1 MEVIKGLPSQSTFL
15 NNTNF
20 IALGN
25 FDGVHRGHRKI
36 ISTMVDDAKK
46 MGASSIVV
54 TFDPHP
60 GKIIS
65 SRYTKLITTNQSKAK
80 LISELNVDT
89 LVFFP
94 FDNKIA
100 SIKPSDFIQNILV
113 DIFNTSSVY
122 VGYNYTFGSGGIGT
136 AELLKTY
143 GEKHNFGVKIF
154 SPVCLEGQPIS
165 STLIR
170 KYISV
175 GKIDRAK
182 ECLSYWPFIEGKVVV
197 GDRLGRKLG
206 FPTANIHINE
216 DILLPPN
223 GVYAGVV
230 VIDNKKYLGAANIGV
245 RPTVTH
251 KEEVKVEV
259 HVIDFNGDLYGKTI
273 SFSFREKVR
282 DETKFQ
288 NIEELK
294 EHIKKDIE
302 FVKTKTKLE

>member
-1 MEVIKGLPSQSTFL
+1 MEVIKGFPSASTFL

-46 MGASSIVV
+46 IGARSIVV

-60 GKIIS
+60 GKILS
-65 SRYTKLITTNQSKAK
+65 NKYTKLITTNQSKAK
-80 LISELNVDT
+80 LISELNVDM

-94 FDNKIA
+94 FNIKTA
-100 SIKPSDFIQNILV
+100 NIKPSDFIQNILV
-113 DIFNTSSVY
+113 NIFNPSSVY

-136 AELLKTY
+136 ADLLTVY
-143 GEKHNFGVKIF
+143 GGKHNFGVKIF
-154 SPVCLEGQPIS
+154 SPVCLDSQPIS

-170 KYISV
+170 KFISA
-175 GKIDRAK
+175 GEIYWAK
-182 ECLSYWPFIEGKVVV
+182 ECLGYWPFIEGKVIV

-206 FPTANIHINE
+206 FPTANLYINE

-245 RPTVTH
+245 RPTITD
-251 KEEVKVEV
+251 KKKVKVEV
-259 HVIDFNGDLYGKTI
+259 HVINFNGDLYGKTI

-282 DETKFQ
+282 EEKKFKK
-288 NIEELK
+288 IEELK
-294 EHIKKDIE
+294 EQIKKDIE
-302 FVKTKTKLE
+302 FVKTKLKLE